1 MLNPYG
7 HFGVGIWLR
16 KERSLLLK
24 YRIDPLDPP
33 QKIMIAARENLPKL
47 TPPEYFAWEEKQ
59 LYKHEYIEGQV
70 YAMSGGSVN
79 HARIAIRFIAI
90 FDSHLGTGNCIIG
103 NSDLRVKSAISQNYT
118 YPDVSVTCDDRD
130 KITTQYITYP
140 SLIVEVLSPS
150 TESYDRGG
158 KFRLYRHNPVLI
170 DYLLVSSTSIEIDLY
185 HKNDN
190 GEWIISNYQAGDII
204 ELKSIN
210 LTFAI
215 AQIYQGLVLTN
226 DPEISQEV

>member
-1 MLNPYG
+1 
-7 HFGVGIWLR
+7 
-16 KERSLLLK
+16 
-24 YRIDPLDPP
+24 
-33 QKIMIAARENLPKL
+33 MIAARENLPKL
-47 TPPEYFAWEEKQ
+47 TPQEYFAWEEKQ

-70 YAMSGGSVN
+70 YAMSGGSRN
-79 HARIAIRFIAI
+79 HSLIAVKLATLF
-90 FDSHLGTGNCIIG
+90 SNHLDGSGCDVS

-170 DYLLVSSTSIEIDLY
+170 DYLLVSSTSVEIDLY
-185 HKNDN
+185 HKNDH

-226 DPEISQEV
+226 DPEMSQEI